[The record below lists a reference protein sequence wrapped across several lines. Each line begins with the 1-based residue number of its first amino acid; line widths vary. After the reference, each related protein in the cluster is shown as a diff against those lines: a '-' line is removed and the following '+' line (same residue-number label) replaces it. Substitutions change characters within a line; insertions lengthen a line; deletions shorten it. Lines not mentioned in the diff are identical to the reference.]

1 MSSVC
6 TFAEERS
13 RADLVT
19 LLRRAQTFGDQG
31 VRFTSHGEI
40 AVVTV
45 PVTAS
50 AGLMDLGSTILGI
63 RAFRLAEPATF
74 DAVSPISASVEAL
87 EAGADL
93 EIPAAGALPAWASI
107 SPPRTGWEAV
117 DTVTPDVL
125 RAAAE
130 TTQKEVARLLPE
142 SPGEALIRRIRREV
156 WSDPVHAMP
165 RVSRGVAVALDGL
178 GFLGRD
184 AVRVTSVG
192 PWTRASTRLGDVLE
206 KG

>member
-1 MSSVC
+1 MSNVC
-6 TFAEERS
+6 TFADERT
-13 RADLVT
+13 RDDLVT
-19 LLRRAQTFGDQG
+19 FLQRAQAFGDQG
-31 VRFTSHGEI
+31 VRFTAHGEV

-50 AGLMDLGSTILGI
+50 AGLMDLGSTILGV
-63 RAFRLAEPATF
+63 RVVRLGAQAEF
-74 DAVSPISASVEAL
+74 DAVTPIGASVEAL
-87 EAGADL
+87 RAGADL
-93 EIPAAGALPAWASI
+93 EIPDAGTLPAWASV
-107 SPPRTGWEAV
+107 SPPRGGWERV
-117 DTVTPDVL
+117 DSVGSEVL
-125 RAAAE
+125 LAAAE

-165 RVSRGVAVALDGL
+165 QLTRGVAVALDGL
-178 GFLGRD
+178 GFLSKD
-184 AVRVTSVG
+184 DVRVTVAG